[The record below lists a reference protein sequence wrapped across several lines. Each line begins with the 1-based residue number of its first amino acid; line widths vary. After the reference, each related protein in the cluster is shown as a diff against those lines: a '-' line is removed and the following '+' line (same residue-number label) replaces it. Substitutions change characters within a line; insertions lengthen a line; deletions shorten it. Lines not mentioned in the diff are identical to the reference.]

1 MQRIL
6 INSLSVIAVCLA
18 VVQAMAAE
26 KNAKR
31 ANDEQIIRQ
40 LMQDWAEALVKGDQ
54 AAIDRITSADW
65 MLTDPQGMLIS
76 KAQSDAHRKSGTVK
90 FESFKLDE
98 LKVRVYGDTAVV
110 HGLATRKSSYQ
121 GKDTSGQYRS
131 TDVFIKSNGRWQAIA
146 AHVTRV
152 AKP

>member
-1 MQRIL
+1 MKRIVL
-6 INSLSVIAVCLA
+6 NTLSVIAACLA
-18 VVQAMAAE
+18 VGQAMAADE
-26 KNAKR
+26 KGKSGK
-31 ANDEQIIRQ
+31 DEQVIKQ
-40 LMQDWAEALVKGDQ
+40 LMQEWADALVKGDQ

-65 MLTDPQGMLIS
+65 TLTDPQGMLIS

-152 AKP
+152 VKP

>member
-1 MQRIL
+1 MKRIVL
-6 INSLSVIAVCLA
+6 NTLSVIAACLA
-18 VVQAMAAE
+18 VGQAMAADE
-26 KNAKR
+26 KGKSG
-31 ANDEQIIRQ
+31 NDEQVIKQ
-40 LMQDWAEALVKGDQ
+40 LMQEWADALVKGDQ

-76 KAQSDAHRKSGTVK
+76 KTQSDAHRKSGTVK

-152 AKP
+152 VKP

>member
-1 MQRIL
+1 MKRIVL
-6 INSLSVIAVCLA
+6 NTLSVIAACLA
-18 VVQAMAAE
+18 VGQAMAADE
-26 KNAKR
+26 KGKSG
-31 ANDEQIIRQ
+31 NDEQVIKQ
-40 LMQDWAEALVKGDQ
+40 LMQEWADALVKGDQ

-131 TDVFIKSNGRWQAIA
+131 TDVFIKSNGGWQAIA

-152 AKP
+152 VKP